1 MKGFR
6 AQTPPLW
13 PQKPYF
19 LRHLKNAEILKF
31 SKMQVFSGP
40 EGGVWVSKH
49 PKQFYISIF
58 IILGGLE
65 AKKCHFS
72 KILIPENSNF
82 LSFQGP
88 QGVPLRFF
96 LAKNGSKS
104 SVLPWIEKSWPFG
117 PQKIALKESYGG
129 FPLGGAS
136 KAPPPNRVNTL
147 LMNPKGIMSFE
158 DDDILPKK
166 NIFSRRSI

>member
-1 MKGFR
+1 
-6 AQTPPLW
+6 
-13 PQKPYF
+13 
-19 LRHLKNAEILKF
+19 
-31 SKMQVFSGP
+31 MQVFSGP

-129 FPLGGAS
+129 FPLGGAL
-136 KAPPPNRVNTL
+136 KAPPLLIGLIRQDETLKCFLQRLYQVRGEKQLAVVYFIYLFIVNFAET
-147 LMNPKGIMSFE
+147 F
-158 DDDILPKK
+158 KK
-166 NIFSRRSI
+166 YLIKADKI